1 MSSDEDGAALMAAFK
16 KKGTSDVL
24 EKHTTSS
31 PRAQSTN
38 NDSGGDRTIMRA
50 KTPLQKQRAVCVR
63 VPTAKINT
71 ADYTYYEPVDE
82 VETIVREF
90 AGKGKD
96 LLFQVRL
103 FGGRIK
109 QVSGGT
115 LQLRDDPRGRVKV
128 AGAMGELIRLYKLC
142 LLPVSFSTPRSL
154 VETLLSPQRL
164 I

>member
-1 MSSDEDGAALMAAFK
+1 MSSDEDGAALMAAFRK
-16 KKGTSDVL
+16 KDTSDAL
-24 EKHTTSS
+24 EKHTTSP

-38 NDSGGDRTIMRA
+38 NYSSGDRTTMRA
-50 KTPLQKQRAVCVR
+50 RTPLQKQRALCVR
-63 VPTAKINT
+63 VPAVKINT

-109 QVSGGT
+109 QVSGGN
-115 LQLRDDPRGRVKV
+115 LQLRDDPCGWVKV
-128 AGAMGELIRLYKLC
+128 ADAMGELIVYISRVFC
-142 LLPVSFSTPRSL
+142 
-154 VETLLSPQRL
+154 LSPSPHHSVSWKPY
-164 I
+164 